1 MPKHLTIEP
10 TSIAKQFAEALDLDD
25 FATAESLLASECVY
39 EARAGEIMGAT
50 AIVSSY
56 REASAWAK
64 DHLDSIQYAS
74 RVEDAN
80 ESRAAVIFIDHI
92 THQGKSHSYQCQQL
106 LSFGANGNIVRI
118 QHVELPGQREALNA
132 FFATVGIARS

>member
-1 MPKHLTIEP
+1 
-10 TSIAKQFAEALDLDD
+10 
-25 FATAESLLASECVY
+25 
-39 EARAGEIMGAT
+39 MGAT

-92 THQGKSHSYQCQQL
+92 THQGRCHSYQCQQL
-106 LSFGANGNIVRI
+106 LSVGANGEIVRI

>member
-1 MPKHLTIEP
+1 MPKYLTIEP
-10 TSIAKQFAEALDLDD
+10 TSIAKQFAEALDRDD
-25 FATAESLLASECVY
+25 FAAAESLLASECVY

-92 THQGKSHSYQCQQL
+92 THQGKSHSYQCQHC
-106 LSFGANGNIVRI
+106 SASAPTEISC
-118 QHVELPGQREALNA
+118 ASSTLNFRA
-132 FFATVGIARS
+132 SGRRSMRSSPL